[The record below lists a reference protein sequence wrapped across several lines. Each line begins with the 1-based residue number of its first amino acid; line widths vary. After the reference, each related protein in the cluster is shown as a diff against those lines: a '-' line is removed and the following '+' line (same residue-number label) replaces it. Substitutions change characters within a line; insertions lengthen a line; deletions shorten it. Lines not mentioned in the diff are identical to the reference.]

1 MCTLRF
7 IRSGAGRNAGLAAN
21 LRPTAHWALSEIQSF
36 CFRTDHSGRSQRAGM
51 GRKNILLP
59 LRAGNIAQHPAPAM
73 PNKSLTLLDYPQTE
87 AEMNNSPGHAEP
99 ETRQSGVRKIRIDAE
114 QAGQRI
120 DNFLRR
126 ELPGLP
132 KGRLYRILRRGEV
145 RVNGGRVRAAYK
157 LAAGDEVRIP
167 PARINVDGA
176 NPPAGSGRILLEQ
189 IVFEDRLI
197 LVVNKPAGM
206 AVHGG
211 SGISHG
217 VIEILRSARPEL
229 RDLSLA
235 HRLDRETSGCL
246 VLAKRRSALRT
257 LHAMFREG
265 SVEKN
270 YLALAV
276 GDWQQGAQ
284 LIDAPL
290 YVQHRQGG
298 ERHVIVSP
306 EGKPA
311 QTRIMLSR
319 SFGQF
324 SLLQCQPLTGRTHQ
338 IRVHAAHAG
347 HPLAADERY
356 GDPVVN
362 AELRKRGLKRLFLHA
377 QSISFPDEHGNEQH
391 FTAPLAEDLDR
402 FLKKCME

>member
-1 MCTLRF
+1 MNET
-7 IRSGAGRNAGLAAN
+7 RSELD
-21 LRPTAHWALSEIQSF
+21 P
-36 CFRTDHSGRSQRAGM
+36 GM
-51 GRKNILLP
+51 R
-59 LRAGNIAQHPAPAM
+59 
-73 PNKSLTLLDYPQTE
+73 QTE
-87 AEMNNSPGHAEP
+87 
-99 ETRQSGVRKIRIDAE
+99 VRKITIDEE

-145 RVNGGRVRAAYK
+145 RVNGGRVRAEYK
-157 LAAGDEVRIP
+157 LAPGDEVRVP
-167 PARINVDGA
+167 PVRVSDDGET
-176 NPPAGSGRILLEQ
+176 PPVAAGRSLLEN
-189 IVFEDRLI
+189 ILFEDRDM

-211 SGISHG
+211 SGVSFG
-217 VIEILRSARPEL
+217 AIEILRSARPEL

-257 LHAMFREG
+257 LHAMFRDG
-265 SVEKN
+265 KVEKN
-270 YLALAV
+270 YLALAL
-276 GDWQQGAQ
+276 GDWQHGAQ

-290 YVQHRQGG
+290 LVQHRQGG

-306 EGKPA
+306 EGKSA
-311 QTRIMLSR
+311 QTRMRLSK
-319 SFGQF
+319 SFGQY

-347 HPLAADERY
+347 HPLGGDERY
-356 GDPVVN
+356 GDAAAN
-362 AELRKRGLKRLFLHA
+362 AQLKKLGLKRLFLHA
-377 QSISFPDEHGNEQH
+377 QSIAFPDEHGNELH
-391 FTAPLAEDLDR
+391 YTAPLADDLDR
-402 FLKKCME
+402 FLNRLSNLHTAVSSAAAPGTYGKR